1 MRTSLIAASV
11 LLVGATA
18 MAAPQA
24 GTKAPAKPAA
34 AKPAAMKTAH
44 AAGTVEKFDAATHT
58 LTVKEKGKEM
68 QFVIGDSATPDARQG
83 QDRRRRLVL
92 GHRFDGQ
99 GGIHGDGFDEDG
111 REDRAVGAGS
121 EAGGE
126 EEERVVSVQS

>member
-18 MAAPQA
+18 MAATQA

-68 QFVIGDSATPDARQG
+68 QFVIGDSATLMRGKDKIDAAALSSATG
-83 QDRRRRLVL
+83 SMVKVEY
-92 GHRFDGQ
+92 
-99 GGIHGDGFDEDG
+99 I
-111 REDRAVGAGS
+111 VMGATKTAEKVELSAPAAAKPAAKKKNG
-121 EAGGE
+121 
-126 EEERVVSVQS
+126 